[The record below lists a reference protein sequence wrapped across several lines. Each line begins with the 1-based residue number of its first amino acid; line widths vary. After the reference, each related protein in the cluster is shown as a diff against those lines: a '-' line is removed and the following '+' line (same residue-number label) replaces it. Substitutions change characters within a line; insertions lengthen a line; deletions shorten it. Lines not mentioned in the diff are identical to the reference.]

1 MELVGTTSK
10 GRFRLEL
17 IWLNERFGVLHDRTN
32 LGLIRF
38 SEDVVLID
46 SGIDESY
53 ARKALRIISENGL
66 KLRWLVNTHF
76 HADHI
81 GGNAFIQRKLQVQ
94 TIAHPLT
101 KPFVENPILEPMS
114 LYCGADPPD
123 ELRSKLFLAQPSE
136 VDVIVEDGS
145 HFEDAQIIELP
156 GHAPGQIGLALKDLI
171 FAADSVF
178 GIEILGKKGMVV
190 YSDIGA
196 ALESLEKLRGFD
208 QCIPSH
214 GSISDKDLVQL
225 NKLHIEFVAEK
236 IHSLLKEPMSEEIL
250 VSQLIENLQID
261 LQDVGI
267 YYLLRMTVL
276 AYLSWLKKIDKVQ
289 LCVDKGKPIWQSL

>member
-1 MELVGTTSK
+1 M
-10 GRFRLEL
+10 EL
-17 IWLNERFGVLHDRTN
+17 IWLSDRFGVLHDRTN

-38 SEDVVLID
+38 SKDVMLID

-94 TIAHPLT
+94 TMAHPLT
-101 KPFVENPILEPMS
+101 KSFVENPILEPMS
-114 LYCGADPPD
+114 LYCGANPPD
-123 ELRSKLFLAQPSE
+123 ELKSKLFLAQPSE
-136 VDVIVEDGS
+136 VDVIVENGS

-156 GHAPGQIGLALKDLI
+156 GHASGQIGLALKDLI

-178 GIEILGKKGMVV
+178 GIEILGKKGIVV

-208 QCIPSH
+208 HCIPSH
-214 GSISDKDLVQL
+214 GSINDKDLVQL

-236 IHSLLKEPMSEEIL
+236 IHSLLTEPMSEEDL

-276 AYLSWLKKIDKVQ
+276 AYLSWLKKSDKVQ